1 MASRHDRT
9 RRLAAARRQRVQ
21 HSITPRGHRSSH
33 AVLQREDAL
42 DCTSP
47 ASRRQAGSAK
57 ESYELLESETI
68 LISLRC
74 RKFSPAGLH
83 ITYQNLKGD
92 INEKV
97 VQAFC
102 VVARYGAVAVVGI
115 DRGRHRRQATAKRE

>member
-74 RKFSPAGLH
+74 THADGARRRHWHESKRICCF
-83 ITYQNLKGD
+83 D
-92 INEKV
+92 
-97 VQAFC
+97 
-102 VVARYGAVAVVGI
+102 VASFLPLAC
-115 DRGRHRRQATAKRE
+115 T